1 VSRSSWKSLTVN
13 AVSIQDLTGNA
24 IEPDLT
30 LKWLKVGSVSIRAM
44 SARSTPS
51 ASSKGRHT
59 FGRTIEEDNLDQLSK
74 TVSHNF
80 PDFIEFWDRDV
91 FRKVGYGLGSLTAF
105 SAAFPAAWYSFTNHP
120 VTYLPA
126 LALGALTAVYWKVG
140 EYDMKQTSHALLRN
154 FPVLGHVRYV
164 FESIRPE
171 IRQYFIESDSEGRP
185 FSRLHRAQVYQ
196 RGNCKGSHASLGM
209 HSSS

>member
-1 VSRSSWKSLTVN
+1 MPFLILTSRLKRCVIPLRLPNLIALSSRSL
-13 AVSIQDLTGNA
+13 
-24 IEPDLT
+24 
-30 LKWLKVGSVSIRAM
+30 SVSK
-44 SARSTPS
+44 RS
-51 ASSKGRHT
+51 SSSGHHETHQPVDPVK
-59 FGRTIEEDNLDQLSK
+59 LDQLSK

-91 FRKVGYGLGSLTAF
+91 FRKVGYGLGATTVF
-105 SAAFPAAWYSFTNHP
+105 SAVFPAAWWSFTNHP

-126 LALGALTAVYWKVG
+126 VILGAFTVGYWKVG

-154 FPVLGHVRYV
+154 FPVLGHVRYI
-164 FESIRPE
+164 FETIRPE

-196 RGNCKGSHASLGM
+196 RGK
-209 HSSS
+209 

>member
-1 VSRSSWKSLTVN
+1 MCGRTLSHLFMTMFSLLLSSRLNRSSIAHRVSSLLALSTRSLSVTKRPSSRSQP
-13 AVSIQDLTGNA
+13 ID
-24 IEPDLT
+24 
-30 LKWLKVGSVSIRAM
+30 
-44 SARSTPS
+44 PS
-51 ASSKGRHT
+51 KK
-59 FGRTIEEDNLDQLSK
+59 LDQLSK

-91 FRKVGYGLGSLTAF
+91 FRKVGYGLGATTVF
-105 SAAFPAAWYSFTNHP
+105 SAVFPAAWWSFTSHP

-126 LALGALTAVYWKVG
+126 VILGAFTAAYWKVG

-154 FPVLGHVRYV
+154 FPVLGHVRYI
-164 FESIRPE
+164 FETIRPE

-196 RGNCKGSHASLGM
+196 RGKC
-209 HSSS
+209 